1 MQRKPRSVGNYSV
14 EFIFNDVRARLK
26 NDILPRILESSYE
39 SNGLFKRL
47 MNCIEV
53 WRNKGQINHIT
64 GDVNYL
70 GLFLPKRHTVQTILD
85 CVHLNNATGIRY
97 KILKWFWLVIP
108 EKRAR
113 FITAISISTKNEIL
127 RHHQCDPDKIVVI
140 PVAISEKFKYVP
152 GTFNAGNPRIL
163 QVGTAPNKNI
173 PRLIEAL
180 KGIPCTINIVGKHNP
195 EYEEMLKDA
204 GMQYIYEWGLSDE
217 EMMDRY
223 AKSDI
228 ISLVSTYE
236 GFGMPILEAQATGRS
251 VITSNVFSM
260 PEVAGNSALTVDP
273 ENVSEIR
280 DAFRR
285 IIEDSVFR
293 ELMIEKGFE
302 NIKRFDPQVIA
313 DMYLGLYQ
321 IIYEDICAE

>member
-1 MQRKPRSVGNYSV
+1 V

-47 MNCIEV
+47 MNCIEA

>member
-47 MNCIEV
+47 MNCIEA